1 MRLGYMLFNP
11 NTECMEDDLNRL
23 KVIGCDRVFMDEFE
37 NERKRPQWKKML
49 REACRNDEIVILCLS
64 NAVKGLS
71 QLALFFEIC
80 RIKRLRII
88 SLKDKFD
95 TKDTLFPSSISQLVD
110 AIAAFPE
117 DIGPLKISSGRLR
130 VAKKK
135 RMSSFQSSKEERE
148 KRCVDLYNN
157 GISVEDIKAETGFS
171 SNSSIYRILKN
182 KGVKVNRR
190 VTKEVSDK

>member
-1 MRLGYMLFNP
+1 MRLGYILFNSLH
-11 NTECMEDDLNRL
+11 ECIEDDFNRL
-23 KVIGCDRVFMDEFE
+23 KAIGCDKIFKEEFE
-37 NERKRPQWKKML
+37 HEEKRPQWKKML
-49 REACRNDEIVILCLS
+49 REVGRNDEIVILCLS
-64 NAVKGLS
+64 NAVRGLP
-71 QLALFFEIC
+71 QLASFFELC
-80 RIKRLRII
+80 RIKRIRVI
-88 SLKDKFD
+88 SLRDKFD
-95 TKDTLFPSSISQLVD
+95 TKDIMFPSSISQLVD
-110 AIAAFPE
+110 AIGAFPG
-117 DIGPLKISSGRLR
+117 DIHSLKISSERLS

-135 RMSSFQSSKEERE
+135 RKSSFQSSKEERE

>member
-1 MRLGYMLFNP
+1 MRLGYILFNP

>member
-1 MRLGYMLFNP
+1 MRLGYILFNP

-37 NERKRPQWKKML
+37 NERKRPQWQKML
-49 REACRNDEIVILCLS
+49 REAGRNDEIVILCLS
-64 NAVKGLS
+64 NAVKGLH
-71 QLALFFEIC
+71 QLAFFFEIC
-80 RIKRLRII
+80 RIKRIRII

-95 TKDTLFPSSISQLVD
+95 TRDTLFPSSISQLAD
-110 AIAAFPE
+110 AIGAFPE
-117 DIGPLKISSGRLR
+117 DIGSLKISNGRLS

-135 RMSSFQSSKEERE
+135 RMSSFQSSKKERE

-190 VTKEVSDK
+190 VTKEISDK